1 MACEHVTLPE
11 GGHAIVCSSRRRC
24 ECGRPE
30 MLLCDWI
37 VPGKKS
43 GTCDKPLCSRCSM
56 SPAIGKDL
64 CSTHWQAYQVWL
76 ADRAARRASS
86 GGAPECAPLTDL
98 DAPAVATTDVSA
110 PEGRSSKPALAAAKP
125 ETVSP

>member
-1 MACEHVTLPE
+1 MVCEHVALPD
-11 GGHAIVCSSRRRC
+11 GGHAIVCSSRKRC
-24 ECGRPE
+24 ACGRPAT
-30 MLLCDWI
+30 LLCDWI
-37 VPGKKS
+37 VPNRKS
-43 GTCDKPLCSRCSM
+43 GTCDTPLCRCCTM
-56 SPAIGKDL
+56 SPAKDKDL
-64 CSTHWQAYQVWL
+64 CPTHWQAYQVWL

-98 DAPAVATTDVSA
+98 DAPAVATADVSA